1 MIICH
6 FSDGI
11 VHNVDEKKFN
21 NYLELK
27 KYLFS
32 LKSKTLLNKSDDIT
46 LITYGKII
54 NDTDIYNYNDNTKM
68 NQVYLVKI
76 NIDIEVI
83 KIMNDSRLINLVSNQ
98 KTRNYMYKI
107 LDNPDLLN
115 FLDTYKY
122 QKELDN
128 IKDMNFTIS
137 DDKIQELLN
146 SCNGNIEIVIT
157 SILNL

>member
-11 VHNVDEKKFN
+11 VHNVDETKFN

-27 KYLFS
+27 KYLFN
-32 LKSKTLLNKSDDIT
+32 LKSKILLNKSDDIT

-54 NDTDIYNYNDNTKM
+54 KDADIYNNNV

-76 NIDIEVI
+76 NIDIEVF
-83 KIMNDSRLINLVSNQ
+83 KIMNDSRLINLVSNE

-107 LDNPDLLN
+107 LENPDLLN

-137 DDKIQELLN
+137 DDKIKEFLN

>member
-11 VHNVDEKKFN
+11 SHNIDDTKFS

-27 KYLFS
+27 KHLFN
-32 LKSKTLLNKSDDIT
+32 LKCNVFSITNNSDDVT
-46 LITYGKII
+46 LISLGEII
-54 NDTDIYNYNDNTKM
+54 KDDDKYENNL
-68 NQVYLVKI
+68 NQIYLVKI
-76 NIDIEVI
+76 NINIEMI
-83 KIMNDSRLINLVSNQ
+83 KILNDQRLINLVSNE
-98 KTRNYMYKI
+98 KTRNYIYKI

-128 IKDMNFTIS
+128 IKDMKFNFS
-137 DDKIQELLN
+137 DDKIKELLN
-146 SCNGNIEIVIT
+146 SSCGNIEIVIST
-157 SILNL
+157 ILNL